1 MCVIDMKFNASFV
14 NLLIGALVCVAL
26 VEVCLIASFFI
37 DENNGTEDEHFGTD
51 ANEWPQG
58 GELAF
63 HAHESLHLCLFSRHD
78 VARSDAVKV
87 ASVAQSCLVD
97 DQLAVSDLLVSCGY
111 VDLSFRLII
120 HRELVMF
127 VSLENGLGLVLT
139 LGT

>member
-1 MCVIDMKFNASFV
+1 MCMIDMKINASFV

-63 HAHESLHLCLFSRHD
+63 HAHESLDLCLFSRHD
-78 VARSDAVKV
+78 VARSDAVEV
-87 ASVAQSCLVD
+87 ASVAQSRLVD
-97 DQLAVSDLLVSCGY
+97 DQLSVSDLLISSGY
-111 VDLSFRLII
+111 AFSFRLII
-120 HRELVMF
+120 HHELVMF
-127 VSLENGLGLVLT
+127 VSLENGLRLILT
-139 LGT
+139 LGS